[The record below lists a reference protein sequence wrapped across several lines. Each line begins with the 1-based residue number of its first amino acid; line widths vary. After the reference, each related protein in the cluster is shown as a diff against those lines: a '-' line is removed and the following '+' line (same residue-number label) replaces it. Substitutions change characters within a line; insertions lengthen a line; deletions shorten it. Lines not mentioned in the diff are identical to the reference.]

1 MTTSTFCTGT
11 TIVHGSGSGTL
22 LSSELELNFWG
33 GVNSQSG
40 EIVYRH
46 HPLSGQHLKGTI
58 LAIPCGR
65 GSCSGSGVILE
76 LLLNGDGPRD
86 LVFSRLE
93 LILTLGVVV
102 SHEIFRR
109 SIPVTLS
116 EHRRIQ
122 QDLNRVKNLHRWQL
136 VWDGIGGSTLTKSSR
151 DLCPIPRKLFS
162 ALRAT
167 LSYDVW

>member
-1 MTTSTFCTGT
+1 MTTSKFCTGT
-11 TIVHGSGSGTL
+11 TIVHSSTSGAL
-22 LSSELELNFWG
+22 LSSELELSFWG

-40 EIVYRH
+40 EIIYRH

-65 GSCSGSGVILE
+65 GSRSGNGVILE
-76 LLLNGDGPRD
+76 LLLNGDGPRG
-86 LVFSRLE
+86 LVFSRPE

-109 SIPVTLS
+109 SIPVILS

-122 QDLNRVKNLHRWQL
+122 QDLNRVKYLHRWQL
-136 VWDGIGGSTLTKSSR
+136 VWDGIGGCTTDKVLERSLSHPTE
-151 DLCPIPRKLFS
+151 
-162 ALRAT
+162 AL
-167 LSYDVW
+167 